1 MKQLLTDVTP
11 LFLKPETLTENV
23 NGGKLLISGVLQTA
37 NKRNQNDR
45 VYPKE
50 ILERECEKYLA
61 EFVKPRRGMG
71 ELDHPACLRPSAQI
85 LTNTGWKYIKDVSIG
100 EYAMTLNLE
109 NDEIEYNP
117 IDEVINESYKGKMIS
132 IKGKNIDTICTPNHR
147 FILKD
152 RYGKF
157 LEKTAQEIYE
167 LSKVTKNPHLSI
179 PLTSTTWNGK
189 EYSTFSI
196 NGLSTSQIAFNATD
210 QFIQKQ
216 SQPLVLDANSWF
228 AFIGFYLAEGWCA
241 DRSMSHNNGYAV
253 HVCQNEG
260 SIANEFR
267 DVLSKLSP
275 ELEWI
280 ETINNNN
287 NINFRCNDARLW
299 NYLHIIGNKY
309 TKYIPSEIK
318 QASTS
323 LLNTLYEWYLK
334 GDGTC
339 VGQYNRKSLF
349 SVSKTLIEDLNEIL
363 LKIGITGVIKEQIT
377 TDDYMFADHLIE
389 AKNKSVLYRLWI
401 KESKH
406 IHLDFRFLTVSEI
419 DYNDTVHCVSIK
431 NKNFYCRDERKPF
444 WTGNS
449 EIVNLKNVSH
459 TVIDMKWD
467 GEDLVGTIEILPT
480 PSGEILKK
488 LIESNILLGISSRG
502 VGSVKQDIREGSN
515 IVQDDF
521 NLICFDIVSNPSTYG
536 AFMTPKSLN
545 ESVNPKLQK
554 QFVKHQAIERVLR
567 NIISEI

>member
-37 NKRNQNDR
+37 NKKNQNDR

-50 ILERECEKYLA
+50 ILERECEKYLT

-117 IDEVINESYKGKMIS
+117 IEEVINESYEGKMIS
-132 IKGKNIDTICTPNHR
+132 IKGNNIDTLCTPNHR

-152 RYGKF
+152 RHGKF
-157 LEKTAQEIYE
+157 IEKTAQEICE
-167 LSKVTKNPHLSI
+167 LSKFTQNQHLSI
-179 PLTSTTWNGK
+179 PIS
-189 EYSTFSI
+189 E
-196 NGLSTSQIAFNATD
+196 
-210 QFIQKQ
+210 
-216 SQPLVLDANSWF
+216 
-228 AFIGFYLAEGWCA
+228 
-241 DRSMSHNNGYAV
+241 DRVICEDIS
-253 HVCQNEG
+253 
-260 SIANEFR
+260 
-267 DVLSKLSP
+267 
-275 ELEWI
+275 
-280 ETINNNN
+280 
-287 NINFRCNDARLW
+287 
-299 NYLHIIGNKY
+299 
-309 TKYIPSEIK
+309 
-318 QASTS
+318 
-323 LLNTLYEWYLK
+323 
-334 GDGTC
+334 
-339 VGQYNRKSLF
+339 
-349 SVSKTLIEDLNEIL
+349 TLIF
-363 LKIGITGVIKEQIT
+363 T
-377 TDDYMFADHLIE
+377 
-389 AKNKSVLYRLWI
+389 
-401 KESKH
+401 
-406 IHLDFRFLTVSEI
+406 EI

-431 NKNFYCRDERKPF
+431 NKNFYCIDEHKPF

-545 ESVNPKLQK
+545 ESANSKLHK
-554 QFVKHQAIERVLR
+554 QFVKHQSIERVFR